1 MLSPATPLVS
11 VILPACTIAYKSDQA
26 IYHSQPILYV
36 LMFGFIAAK
45 ITNRLV
51 VSRRSKRGGGG
62 GLKAGENF
70 GVKIKYRYVFVK

>member
-45 ITNRLV
+45 LTNRLV
-51 VSRRSKRGGGG
+51 VSRRSQGVEGREE
-62 GLKAGENF
+62 LF
-70 GVKIKYRYVFVK
+70 GPCSAVIKS